1 MSHSSPEQA
10 DKARRVLVGVSA
22 GIAAYKTP
30 DLVRRLRERGCA
42 VRVAMTRGAKEFI
55 TPLTLQAVSGHRVHE
70 TLLDAEAEAGM
81 GHIELA
87 RWAEDIV
94 IAPATADLL
103 ARLSHGMAD
112 DLLTTTVLAS
122 RAGLWLAP
130 AMNHVMW
137 DHPTVRENIAMLQ
150 QRGAQIL
157 GPDSG
162 SQACGEEGY
171 GRMLAPDEIAA
182 ALFQDSGP
190 DRSNGDGPKEA
201 RLAGKRFVVTAG
213 PTYEALDPVRF
224 IGNRSSGKMG
234 FAVAEALADAG
245 AAVTLIAGPVHLS
258 ARGEIRRIDVRTAEE
273 MRKAVKDQLPADG
286 FVSVAAVA
294 DYRPASRSE
303 QKIKRSGESMAL
315 ELVPNPDI
323 VKEVASMSPRP
334 FVVGFAAE
342 TSDVAGNAR
351 GKLAAKNLD
360 LVAANKVGDDCGFDT
375 CENSLV
381 VYSRDREWD
390 LGSASKRDLGR
401 SLVDVIAGQLKSN
414 KGSQP
419 E

>member
-1 MSHSSPEQA
+1 MSRNSSENAETP
-10 DKARRVLVGVSA
+10 RRVLVGVSG

-30 DLVRRLRERGCA
+30 ELVRRLRERGA
-42 VRVAMTRGAKEFI
+42 EVRVAVTRGAKAFI
-55 TPLTLQAVSGHRVHE
+55 SPLTLQAVSGHRVHE

-87 RWAEDIV
+87 RWADHIV

-103 ARLSHGMAD
+103 ARLANGMAD

-122 RAGLWLAP
+122 RARLWLAP

-137 DHPTVRENIAMLQ
+137 DHPAVRRNVETLQ
-150 QRGAQIL
+150 HHGAHTL

-171 GRMLAPDEIAA
+171 GRMLAPGEIAA
-182 ALFQDSGP
+182 AVLGGSGP
-190 DRSNGDGPKEA
+190 
-201 RLAGKRFVVTAG
+201 LTGKRFVVTAG
-213 PTYEALDPVRF
+213 PTHEALDPVRF

-245 AAVTLIAGPVHLS
+245 ADVVLVAGPVHLPVS
-258 ARGEIRRIDVRTAEE
+258 SRISRIDVKTAEQ
-273 MRKAVKDQLPADG
+273 MRAAVMEQLPADA

-294 DYRPASRSE
+294 DYRPVSRSAE
-303 QKIKRSGESMAL
+303 KIKRTADSMQL

-323 VKEVASMSPRP
+323 VREVAGRSPRP

-342 TSDVAGNAR
+342 TSNVAEHAR
-351 GKLAAKNLD
+351 GKLVAKKLD
-360 LVAANKVGDDCGFDT
+360 LIAANRVGDDCGFDA
-375 CENSLV
+375 CDNSLV
-381 VYSRDREWD
+381 VYGPDDEWN
-390 LGSASKRDLGR
+390 LGSASKRVLAEK
-401 SLVDVIAGQLKSN
+401 LAAVIADQMEN
-414 KGSQP
+414 A
-419 E
+419 